1 MGQPISMQ
9 TPQVNWTFGQTW
21 ANAHQNKLA
30 REQQTVMQKKD
41 QSAALERLNA
51 SIKAE
56 KEQFEVETALKQKM
70 FDQEFKQTSELAL
83 GQIDGVDTLANTG
96 LKHQISSSD
105 RAYDYQ
111 VTKDTTDNA
120 FRNEA
125 FDASVDQFTKDMQYK
140 YDSLEQGQT
149 QFIDSLAQSDKWQGL
164 NRDDRETVFQEGIRR
179 YGLEDEYRKSEAK
192 TNKYFQTQ
200 NLILNREKIDYTKER
215 DAITDKLNA
224 DQITEQKN
232 QFMLSLGFKE
242 KQFDQAIKEHEDM
255 MGLKGQELSNAENR
269 FEKTYGLSVA
279 SFVEQSKQF
288 QDKLTYDVESRKMAH
303 ENELDLLKTKI
314 SLAEWQK
321 ADQMK
326 ESIPM
331 FGSYEDPE
339 SGDKGFGYNESEV
352 LGSAESTMQV
362 LGSIRSQISS
372 IQKLYPDDPNVL
384 QYYDNLKKIKESLVE
399 PETFMEG
406 FGTADPF
413 TTFLGFPTADSKKRD
428 DIVKRIDRLLSNEPK

>member
-1 MGQPISMQ
+1 
-9 TPQVNWTFGQTW
+9 
-21 ANAHQNKLA
+21 
-30 REQQTVMQKKD
+30 
-41 QSAALERLNA
+41 
-51 SIKAE
+51 
-56 KEQFEVETALKQKM
+56 
-70 FDQEFKQTSELAL
+70 
-83 GQIDGVDTLANTG
+83 
-96 LKHQISSSD
+96 
-105 RAYDYQ
+105 
-111 VTKDTTDNA
+111 
-120 FRNEA
+120 
-125 FDASVDQFTKDMQYK
+125 VDQFTKDMQYK

-269 FEKTYGLSVA
+269 FEKTYDLSVA